1 MLLNIL
7 IKLQIEKLRIENIG
21 PKYTEDFILDYEDT
35 IMTVSL
41 FQIAKSYYYMKETGY
56 YYSKDDKR
64 RIKLNSTKKIKL
76 NKAAIRGVDQVKLLQ
91 FLLEKTKNNRIERQL
106 IFYEIMSINYYTSF
120 YKIINHDYIIIYNI
134 LEKMINSRFLSL
146 NQKKILLSLKNILK
160 EKEKKEKNNQA
171 K

>member
-1 MLLNIL
+1 LLLNIL

-76 NKAAIRGVDQVKLLQ
+76 KLNKTAIGGVGQVKLLQ

-120 YKIINHDYIIIYNI
+120 YQIINHDYIIIYNI
-134 LEKMINSRFLSL
+134 LEKMIKSRFLSL

-160 EKEKKEKNNQA
+160 EKEKKRK